1 MRNAVLLC
9 GPIER
14 AMILNPN
21 RNANSYHVLTL
32 DANCYSYKT

>member
-9 GPIER
+9 GPIKP
-14 AMILNPN
+14 AMISSPN
-21 RNANSYHVLTL
+21 RNANSDHMLTL